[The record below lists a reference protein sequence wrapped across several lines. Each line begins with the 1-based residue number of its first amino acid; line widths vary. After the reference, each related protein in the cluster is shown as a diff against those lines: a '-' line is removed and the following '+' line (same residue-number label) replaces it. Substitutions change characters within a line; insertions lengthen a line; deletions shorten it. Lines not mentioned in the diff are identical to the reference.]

1 MQRLAS
7 SSLVLALAL
16 AGCPGPS
23 DPADAHVAPDAALAM
38 DAPSADDAFA
48 PGDDAPATG
57 DDAFTPGD
65 APAVADA
72 FTASDAP
79 AAQDAPATAGDACVR
94 PMVDLT
100 GLGADCARD
109 ADCPVGM
116 QCLSFAGFVL
126 DLFCGIPCEAADG
139 GECACPAEL
148 TCRTRADKAGEH
160 RECMR

>member
-1 MQRLAS
+1 MRRFACS
-7 SSLVLALAL
+7 ALVLALAF

-23 DPADAHVAPDAALAM
+23 DPADAHVAPDAGPSL

-48 PGDDAPATG
+48 PGDDAFAPG

-65 APAVADA
+65 APAPADDA
-72 FTASDAP
+72 FTPADARV
-79 AAQDAPATAGDACVR
+79 AQDAPSTGDACVR

-148 TCRTRADKAGEH
+148 TCQTRADKAGEH